1 MALSSVIK
9 SLSRFLVPSALVL
22 LCQHRRRSH
31 SLDDRLVVPLY
42 DDSCLYL
49 INRLVHWGHWGN
61 WVKQTLESS
70 LQVQLR
76 ARSGKNGASVQH
88 FMRQVNLLLYWWK
101 TYGGVWPAEVMNVHT
116 LPSLRSLLWKQQLL
130 QQQRLSY
137 CVCVWYCKNNKT
149 RHAADTQRCD
159 RYPPQW
165 KACSFS
171 C

>member
-116 LPSLRSLLWKQQLL
+116 LPSLRSLLWKRPVATVAAAEIELL
-130 QQQRLSY
+130 
-137 CVCVWYCKNNKT
+137 CVCGIARTIKRARCRHTEVW
-149 RHAADTQRCD
+149 QI
-159 RYPPQW
+159 
-165 KACSFS
+165 SS
-171 C
+171 SVEGLLL